1 MDQPDHERGTYST
14 ARTIPWAG
22 RLPEFCAR
30 SSVRVLKT
38 LATASFLVAYPLS
51 ARSQSGDEPRKSYI
65 IPALEI
71 IGFDALLNVFDR
83 LVLGEPYHTS
93 ISSIRRNLR
102 RRWVTE
108 NDPFAINQFGH
119 PYQGAM
125 YHGFARSAGLNFW
138 TSLGYTFAGSAMWE
152 VAGET
157 SPPSWNDQIA
167 SGIAG
172 SFLGE
177 ALFRV
182 GNLVIETGPT
192 PARRSRRFVT
202 AATSVPLGVNRHL
215 FGQRFDRVYPSRGA
229 AYYRRIYIGASAT
242 TETQGDAN
250 VDLRPT
256 EGVLD
261 VSMEYG
267 LPGLD
272 DYRYTRPFDYFS
284 LQATATT
291 GSGLESIL
299 LRGLMVGTAYNAGGT
314 RGVWGLYGNYDYVAP
329 QLFRVSSTAIA
340 LGTTFEWRPSDV
352 VAVQGTAMGGAGFAA
367 VGALTRRDTSDY
379 HYGIAPQAV
388 AASRIIFGDRAAL
401 DVSAREYYVS
411 RVGGTSGHDNI
422 VRFDAAFAVR
432 LHEQRALTVRY
443 LTSRRDA
450 FFPDVGSRRQVRGTL
465 GVFLTML
472 GHDRFGS
479 VPRD

>member
-1 MDQPDHERGTYST
+1 MYLLKVSLVLLVLAVPAA
-14 ARTIPWAG
+14 ARCQTD
-22 RLPEFCAR
+22 PEPA
-30 SSVRVLKT
+30 
-38 LATASFLVAYPLS
+38 
-51 ARSQSGDEPRKSYI
+51 KSYV

-71 IGFDALLNVFDR
+71 IAFDALLNVFDR
-83 LVLGEPYHTS
+83 LVLGDPYHTTVA
-93 ISSIRRNLR
+93 SIRTNLR

-177 ALFRV
+177 ALYRI

-192 PARRSRRFVT
+192 PTRRGRRFVS
-202 AATSVPLGVNRHL
+202 AAVSSPLGLNRHL
-215 FGQRFDRVYPSRGA
+215 FGQRFDRVYPSREA
-229 AYYRRIYIGASAT
+229 AYYRRIHFGAT
-242 TETQGDAN
+242 TTTESSGDAN
-250 VDLRPT
+250 INLRPT
-256 EGVLD
+256 EGVFD
-261 VSMEYG
+261 ISMEYG
-267 LPGLD
+267 LPGTD
-272 DYRYTRPFDYFS
+272 GYSYSRPFDYFA

-291 GSGLESIL
+291 GKGLESVL
-299 LRGLMVGTAYNAGGT
+299 LRGLLIGTGYKVGESHH
-314 RGVWGLYGNYDYVAP
+314 GVWGLFGNYDYIAP
-329 QLFRVSSTAIA
+329 QLFRVSSTAVA
-340 LGTTFEWRPSDV
+340 LGTTLEWRPSD
-352 VAVQGTAMGGAGFAA
+352 AVSIQSTALGGVGYAA

-388 AASRIIFGDRAAL
+388 VASRVIFRERAAL

-411 RVGGTSGHDNI
+411 RVAGTTGHDNI
-422 VRFDAAFAVR
+422 IRLDAAFMVR
-432 LHEQRALTVRY
+432 LHQQRALGLRY
-443 LTSRRDA
+443 LMSRRDA
-450 FFPDVGSRRQVRGTL
+450 FFPETGSRRQVRGTL
-465 GVFLTML
+465 GLFLTML

-479 VPRD
+479 VPRG

>member
-1 MDQPDHERGTYST
+1 M
-14 ARTIPWAG
+14 
-22 RLPEFCAR
+22 
-30 SSVRVLKT
+30 RVLKT
-38 LATASFLVAYPLS
+38 LAVATLLLVLPRS
-51 ARSQSGDEPRKSYI
+51 ARTQTEAEPRKSYV

-93 ISSIRRNLR
+93 VSSIRRNLR

-138 TSLGYTFAGSAMWE
+138 TSFGYTFAGSAMWE
-152 VAGET
+152 IAGET
-157 SPPSWNDQIA
+157 TPPSWNDQIA

-182 GNLVIETGPT
+182 GNLVIETGPAPT
-192 PARRSRRFVT
+192 RRGRKLVT
-202 AATSVPLGVNRHL
+202 AATSVPLSVNRHL
-215 FGQRFDRVYPSRGA
+215 FGQRFDRVYPSRDA

-242 TETQGDAN
+242 TESRGDAN
-250 VDLRPT
+250 INLRPT
-256 EGVLD
+256 EGVFD

-267 LPGLD
+267 LPGVE
-272 DYRYTRPFDYFS
+272 DYHYTRPFDYFS
-284 LQATATT
+284 MQATATT

-299 LRGLMVGTAYNAGGT
+299 LRGLLVGTAYKAGGT
-314 RGVWGLYGNYDYVAP
+314 HGVWGVYGNYDYVAP
-329 QLFRVSSTAIA
+329 QLFRVSSTALA

-352 VAVQGTAMGGAGFAA
+352 LAVQGTALGGAGFAA

-388 AASRIIFGDRAAL
+388 IASRVIFGDRAAIDL
-401 DVSAREYYVS
+401 SAREYYVS
-411 RVGGTSGHDNI
+411 RVAGTSGHDNI
-422 VRFDAAFAVR
+422 IRFDAAFAVR
-432 LHEQRALTVRY
+432 LHQQRALTLRY
-443 LTSRRDA
+443 LSSRRDA
-450 FFPDVGSRRQVRGTL
+450 FFPDAGSRRQVRGTL

-472 GHDRFGS
+472 GHDRFGA
-479 VPRD
+479 VPRN

>member
-1 MDQPDHERGTYST
+1 M
-14 ARTIPWAG
+14 
-22 RLPEFCAR
+22 
-30 SSVRVLKT
+30 RVLNT
-38 LATASFLVAYPLS
+38 LAVTSLVLAFPLP
-51 ARSQSGDEPRKSYI
+51 AKSQSEEKPRKSYV

-93 ISSIRRNLR
+93 VSSIRRNLR

-138 TSLGYTFAGSAMWE
+138 TSLGYTFAGSALWE
-152 VAGET
+152 IAGET
-157 SPPSWNDQIA
+157 SAPSWNDQIA

-182 GNLVIETGPT
+182 GSLVIETGPT
-192 PARRSRRFVT
+192 PARRSRRLVT
-202 AATSVPLGVNRHL
+202 ATTSMPLGVNRHL
-215 FGQRFDRVYPSRGA
+215 FGRRFDQVYPSRDA
-229 AYYRRIYIGASAT
+229 AYYRRIHIGASAT

-250 VDLRPT
+250 VSLRPN
-256 EGVLD
+256 EGVFDL
-261 VSMEYG
+261 SMEYG
-267 LPGLD
+267 LPGVAG
-272 DYRYTRPFDYFS
+272 YHYTRPFDYFS
-284 LQATATT
+284 LQATVTT
-291 GSGLESIL
+291 GQVLESVL
-299 LRGLMVGTAYNAGGT
+299 LRGLLVGSAYDAGGT
-314 RGVWGLYGNYDYVAP
+314 KGVWGLYGNYDYIAP
-329 QLFRVSSTAIA
+329 QLFRVSSTALA
-340 LGTTFEWRPSDV
+340 LGTTFEWRPSDALSLQTTV
-352 VAVQGTAMGGAGFAA
+352 MGGAGYAA

-379 HYGIAPQAV
+379 HYGIAPQAI
-388 AASRIIFGDRAAL
+388 AASRIIFGDRAAIDL
-401 DVSAREYYVS
+401 SAREYYVS
-411 RVGGTSGHDNI
+411 RVAGTSGHDNI
-422 VRFDAAFAVR
+422 IRFDAAFGVR
-432 LHEQRALTVRY
+432 LHQQRALTVRY
-443 LTSRRDA
+443 VSSRRDA